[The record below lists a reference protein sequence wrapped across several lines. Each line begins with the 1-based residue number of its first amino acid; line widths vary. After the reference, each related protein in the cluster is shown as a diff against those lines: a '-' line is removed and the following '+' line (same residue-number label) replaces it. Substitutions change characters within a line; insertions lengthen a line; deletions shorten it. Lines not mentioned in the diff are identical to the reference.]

1 MKIFEITVKYDSL
14 SDEGFIKQLT
24 EKHLV
29 KGYTFT
35 DAEAE
40 TTAGLKPFCIGEFE
54 VTAIRMTKA
63 VDIFES
69 NILEAYKWYK
79 CSVNFISF
87 DENTGKEKK
96 TNHVFY
102 IQSSSV
108 EAANEGLK
116 IELKDTISDYDI
128 KSVDE
133 TKIISFIK

>member
-1 MKIFEITVKYDSL
+1 MKIFEVTAKYDSL

-35 DAEAE
+35 DVEAE
-40 TTAGLKPFCIGEFE
+40 TIAGLKPFCKGEFE
-54 VTAIRMTKA
+54 VSNIKPTKA

-69 NILEAYKWYK
+69 DITEAYKWYK

-87 DENTGKEKK
+87 DEDSGKEKK
-96 TNHVFY
+96 INQVYY

-108 EAANEGLK
+108 ENANEGLK
-116 IELKDTISDYDI
+116 VELKDTVFDYEI